1 MDELK
6 KSFRPEFLN
15 RIDDIIVFHQLEEK
29 DIEKIVK
36 LMLKSVTDRLEE
48 QDIFLTFTDKA
59 EKYLCSEGYDQE
71 YGARPLRRTITKKVE
86 DMLSEEI
93 LLGNVVKGN
102 AIIIAEE
109 NDKLVINKK

>member
-1 MDELK
+1 MARHRVWCR
-6 KSFRPEFLN
+6 FN
-15 RIDDIIVFHQLEEK
+15 
-29 DIEKIVK
+29 
-36 LMLKSVTDRLEE
+36 
-48 QDIFLTFTDKA
+48 
-59 EKYLCSEGYDQE
+59 EGFDQE